1 MFVFRPGLLLEG
13 SIGDILIDVV
23 ALGLIIVPVQALVQ
37 RYWLQRLN
45 WIEAVLFL
53 AALLLVFP
61 MSLPTLFLAALL
73 QGVAVVLHMTRY
85 RRSVVG

>member
-1 MFVFRPGLLLEG
+1 MPCYVGICQARGY
-13 SIGDILIDVV
+13 IIDVV
-23 ALGLIIVPVQALVQ
+23 ALGLIIIPVQALVQ

-45 WIEAVLFL
+45 WIEAALFL
-53 AALLLVFP
+53 AALLLVFS

-73 QGVAVVLHMTRY
+73 QGVAVALHMARY